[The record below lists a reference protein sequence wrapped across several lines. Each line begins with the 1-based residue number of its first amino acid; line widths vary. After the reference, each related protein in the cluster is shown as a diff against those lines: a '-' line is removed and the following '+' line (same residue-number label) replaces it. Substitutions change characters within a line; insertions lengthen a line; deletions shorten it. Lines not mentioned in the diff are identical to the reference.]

1 MSTLSSNR
9 RAAVVLGLIV
19 TVQLMVVLD
28 ATVVNIALPSIQS
41 GLHFSTAGLSWV
53 INAYT
58 LAFGGLLLLG
68 GRAGDVFGRRQMF
81 IGGLAVFTLASLAG
95 GLATDAAWLVTARA
109 IQGIGA
115 AAAAPSALALIAT
128 NFAEGTERNRALGVF
143 AAVSSG
149 GASVG
154 LILGGALTGLSWRW
168 VLFINVPVGLLAMT
182 LAPKFLQDS
191 ERTRGSVD
199 YVGAVASVAGMGS
212 LVYGLIRSGSAGW
225 GDTTAIT
232 SLVVGAVIMAGFLV
246 YESRAETP
254 IVPLRLFKDRNR
266 AGAYALMLLLPSAM
280 FGLFFYLTQ
289 YLQEG
294 YGYSALKTGVAFL
307 PLTVLIFT
315 ASRLAPRVLPRI
327 GARPMLVFGLALT
340 ALGMLW
346 LTRIGQDTS
355 YATHVLGP
363 LLLIGLGIG
372 SSFMPITVTILA
384 GVQRQDSGAASSLLQ
399 AMQQVGGTL
408 GLATLVTV
416 FGVATHHA
424 KAAVGDGHL
433 AVPLL
438 SHGVRVDFGTA
449 AILAA
454 VGLLV
459 AILVLRPKT
468 GVPTASEAE
477 QADVTAESV
486 VEMV

>member
-1 MSTLSSNR
+1 MSTLSPNR

-109 IQGIGA
+109 VQGIGA

-128 NFAEGTERNRALGVF
+128 NFAEGPERNRALGVF

-182 LAPKFLQDS
+182 LAPRFLQDS
-191 ERTRGSVD
+191 ERNCGDVD

-232 SLVVGAVIMAGFLV
+232 SLIVGAVILAGFLV
-246 YESRAETP
+246 YESRVETP

-294 YGYSALKTGVAFL
+294 YGYSAFKTGLAFL

-315 ASRLAPRVLPRI
+315 ASRLAPRILPRI
-327 GARPMLVFGLALT
+327 GARPMLVFGLSLT
-340 ALGMLW
+340 VLGMLW
-346 LTRIGQDTS
+346 LTQIGQNTS

-363 LLLIGLGIG
+363 LLLVGLGIG

-399 AMQQVGGTL
+399 TMQQVGGTL
-408 GLATLVTV
+408 GLAALVTV

-424 KAAVGDGHL
+424 KAVAGAEHL

-459 AILVLRPKT
+459 AILVLRPKA
-468 GVPTASEAE
+468 PTPTQDREA
-477 QADVTAESV
+477 DITAESM